1 MQYKIEVAGVNSLL
15 LRFSDQVDQ
24 ELIAKIGVACEALR
38 KALNPML
45 IELVPSYTTLL
56 LTYDLLKADDQSIRQ
71 SIRTVL
77 DGLTVESNA
86 IPEVNRIEL
95 PVCYDLELAPD
106 LEALSQRLNLSISEI
121 IRLHSEREYSV
132 FAIGFS
138 PGFGYLGELDER
150 LQVPRL
156 ATPRTVVPRGSVAI
170 AELNTAVYPQ
180 ETPGG
185 WWLIG
190 QCPLLM
196 FDAERA
202 SPCLFKVGD
211 RVKFLPISR
220 AEYEAFGDRS

>member
-77 DGLTVESNA
+77 DGLTVENNG
-86 IPEVNRIEL
+86 ILEVNRIEL

-121 IRLHSEREYSV
+121 IQLHSEREYSV

-156 ATPRTVVPRGSVAI
+156 ATPRTAVPRGSVAI

-211 RVKFLPISR
+211 RVKFSPISR
-220 AEYEAFGDRS
+220 AEYEAFGDRL

>member
-1 MQYKIEVAGVNSLL
+1 MKYQIEVAGVNSLL
-15 LRFSDQVDQ
+15 LRFSDQVDE

-38 KALNPML
+38 TALRPIL

-56 LTYDLLKADDQSIRQ
+56 LTYDLLKTDDYSIRQ
-71 SIRTVL
+71 SIQTVL
-77 DGLTVESNA
+77 DDLAEERNSRL
-86 IPEVNRIEL
+86 EVNRVEL
-95 PVCYDLELAPD
+95 PVCYDLDLAPD
-106 LEALSQRLNLSISEI
+106 LEALSQQLNLSISDI
-121 IRLHSEREYSV
+121 IQLHSEREYSV

-190 QCPLLM
+190 RCPLLM

-211 RVKFLPISR
+211 RVKFSPISR
-220 AEYEAFGDRS
+220 SEYEAFGDWL

>member
-1 MQYKIEVAGVNSLL
+1 MKYQIEVAGVNSLL

-56 LTYDLLKADDQSIRQ
+56 LTYDLLKADDQSIHQ
-71 SIRTVL
+71 GIRTVL
-77 DGLTVESNA
+77 DGLTVESKA

-106 LEALSQRLNLSISEI
+106 LEALSQRLDLSISEI
-121 IRLHSEREYSV
+121 IQLHSEREYSV

-156 ATPRTVVPRGSVAI
+156 ATPRTAVPRGSVAI

-220 AEYEAFGDRS
+220 AEYEAFGDRL